1 MIYGSGRWGRVSM
14 VYSLGVG
21 QGPAL
26 VGFRVMK
33 KKKFGELSFYSKLL
47 PFCSSFYSNLFQF
60 QVLFGLSAAVNVDSL
75 AGDLL
80 SLLSKQGAGAA
91 FSTVASSEYKLRT
104 TVSNFF
110 QQNAG
115 GRFAV

>member
-1 MIYGSGRWGRVSM
+1 M
-14 VYSLGVG
+14 
-21 QGPAL
+21 
-26 VGFRVMK
+26 
-33 KKKFGELSFYSKLL
+33 

-75 AGDLL
+75 AADLL